1 MRKLVISEI
10 EKKEILNL
18 HNKKKKPFYLKEQDQ
33 DVEAS
38 DTVMKLI
45 DAGFESAVKLTN
57 YGKDQNL
64 WVKRDVGLF
73 LDGKI
78 YETNVEV
85 YLDDSL
91 ENLIKLVINN
101 SPDTLKLEFEIT
113 NRLLDIL
120 INDERMRGF
129 FAEYTGMMR
138 MNADLYLDIYDDLEM
153 NKQEDLNAEI
163 SVYLNLCPTNECWDR
178 NRIGVNG
185 LPILTNKKSSDI
197 YRAIESK
204 IDDEN
209 IKNKLS
215 EMINICNIIQNK
227 L

>member
-45 DAGFESAVKLTN
+45 GAGFESAVNLTN
-57 YGKDQNL
+57 NGKDQNL

-120 INDERMRGF
+120 INDERMREF

-138 MNADLYLDIYDDLEM
+138 MNADIYLDIYDDLEM

-163 SVYLNLCPTNECWDR
+163 SVYLNLCPTDKWDR

>member
-45 DAGFESAVKLTN
+45 GAGFESAVNLTN
-57 YGKDQNL
+57 KGKDQNL
-64 WVKRDVGLF
+64 WVKRDVGLL

-101 SPDTLKLEFEIT
+101 SPDTLILEFEIT

-120 INDERMRGF
+120 INDERMREF

-138 MNADLYLDIYDDLEM
+138 MNADIYLDIYDDLEM

-163 SVYLNLCPTNECWDR
+163 SVYLNLTRHWDR

-204 IDDEN
+204 IDDEI